1 MWAKKERRERNSENS
16 VLASAL
22 ATSHEII
29 IAAQLREAK
38 GITLAES
45 KKKKETIKVTINCA
59 LQQIVNCIK

>member
-45 KKKKETIKVTINCA
+45 KKKKETIIIYK
-59 LQQIVNCIK
+59 L